1 MSTTT
6 SGSSAITASP
16 SASCFSTKP
25 GPLVVVMPSWPTKD
39 APIAALI
46 AAISSSA
53 WKVLMPKWRKRA
65 SSWSTSLAGV
75 IG

>member
-1 MSTTT
+1 M
-6 SGSSAITASP
+6 AEQA
-16 SASCFSTKP
+16 
-25 GPLVVVMPSWPTKD
+25 
-39 APIAALI
+39 

-53 WKVLMPKWRKRA
+53 WKVFTPKCRKRV